1 MSSMRYWV
9 ANSFDQEELILE
21 LVILRN
27 NLFYYYD
34 INSKINY
41 SKLNNQNIYQSFI
54 SSLFFIL

>member
-27 NLFYYYD
+27 ILFYYYN
-34 INSKINY
+34 ISSKISC
-41 SKLNNQNIYQSFI
+41 SKLNN
-54 SSLFFIL
+54 